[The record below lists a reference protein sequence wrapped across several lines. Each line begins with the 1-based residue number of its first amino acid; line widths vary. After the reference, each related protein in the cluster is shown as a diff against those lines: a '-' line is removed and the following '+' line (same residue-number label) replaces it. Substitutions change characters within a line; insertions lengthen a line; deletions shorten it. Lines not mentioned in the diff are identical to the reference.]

1 MDSMVG
7 NEWMEVF
14 SEELINLNMYFFC
27 TCNSF
32 LNNFVCIIS
41 NQLIE
46 NIDLYFSL
54 FTTYI
59 VITKY
64 MLRVLLLTFH
74 IRIKNPYP

>member
-32 LNNFVCIIS
+32 LNNFVL
-41 NQLIE
+41 LIWPKVKVVF
-46 NIDLYFSL
+46 DSFQVFL
-54 FTTYI
+54 
-59 VITKY
+59 
-64 MLRVLLLTFH
+64 
-74 IRIKNPYP
+74 